1 MATNVIRRF
10 FDILSL
16 FSAAQITVTSFL
28 LMSLVGGTLLFL
40 TEQKRV
46 VVESIPVH
54 QQVVIT
60 QKNSSEAKVP
70 GNREELHTA
79 ITHRKQKG
87 ESFVDTLFTAV
98 SALCVTGLI
107 STDFSQFTMQGQII
121 TMLLIQMGGLGI
133 ILFTSIFAM
142 YIARGISEHASFRKL
157 LSGIL
162 DTGEDD
168 VRTMIKHVLIYTTLI
183 EGTAAVIMGAHL
195 QWQVKPELYNNL
207 NPWWWAL
214 FHSVSAFN
222 NAGFGLQDNNI
233 VNFATDP
240 TISLTIAFL
249 IILGGIGYPVL
260 IAVHVFLRKQLVR
273 KNDKE
278 QRNLLLAL
286 RAVAAS
292 GVQVRIALIGTVILL
307 MLGTIFPLLEASNRT
322 MLSHYT
328 LPQQLLITFFQS
340 ASTRTAGFNSID
352 IGSMG
357 VATLLL
363 YIAFMF
369 IGTNP
374 AGTGGGIKIPTVAV
388 LWGYIRDW
396 FNKPGLPVT
405 LMGRKVSKFAV
416 SHAIRLFFLSIATVM
431 TITLFICLNEDQWLI
446 TPDPIFNFLKILF
459 EVVSAFGTVGLTMGY
474 PGGVTSLS
482 ALFAPMSKLLLIA
495 AMLIGRL
502 GPLTILASLPWKQ
515 EPADH
520 ELSPDYPDAERI
532 QIG

>member
-1 MATNVIRRF
+1 MATNVLRRF
-10 FDILSL
+10 FDILSH
-16 FSAAQITVTSFL
+16 FSAAQITVISFL
-28 LMSLVGGTLLFL
+28 IMSLVGGSLLWY
-40 TEQKRV
+40 TEHNRV
-46 VVESIPVH
+46 V
-54 QQVVIT
+54 
-60 QKNSSEAKVP
+60 EAKAP
-70 GNREELHTA
+70 IHTTISLTQTTGVKTFDYPQTQIHTTTKN
-79 ITHRKQKG
+79 ITYTG

-98 SALCVTGLI
+98 SALCVTGLL
-107 STDFSQFTMQGQII
+107 STDFSHFTVLGQFI

-142 YIARGISEHASFRKL
+142 YIARGVSEHASFRKL

-168 VRTMIKHVLIYTTLI
+168 VRTMIKHVLIYTALF
-183 EGTAAVIMGAHL
+183 EGVGTCVMALHL
-195 QWQVKPELYNNL
+195 QFQVNPSLYGHL
-207 NPWWWAL
+207 NPWWWGL
-214 FHSVSAFN
+214 FHAVSAFN
-222 NAGFGLQDNNI
+222 NAGFGLLNNNI

-240 TISLTIAFL
+240 VISLTIAFL

-260 IAVHVFLRKQLVR
+260 IAIHVFLRKSLVG

-278 QRNLLLAL
+278 QHKLLAAL

-292 GVQVRIALIGTVILL
+292 SVQVRVALWGTVILL
-307 MLGTIFPLLEASNRT
+307 ALGTIFPLLEASNRAL
-322 MLSHYT
+322 LSHYT
-328 LPQQLLITFFQS
+328 LSQQILITFFQS

-352 IGSMG
+352 IGSLG
-357 VATLLL
+357 TATLFL
-363 YIAFMF
+363 YIVLMF
-369 IGTNP
+369 VGTNP

-396 FNKPGLPVT
+396 FEKPGLPVT

-416 SHAIRLFFLSIATVM
+416 SHAIRLFFLAIATVLG
-431 TITLFICLNEDQWLI
+431 ITFLICIIEDQWLI
-446 TPDPIFNFLKILF
+446 TPDPTFNFIKILF

-474 PGGVTSLS
+474 PGGVTSFSAILAPLS
-482 ALFAPMSKLLLIA
+482 KILLIA

-502 GPLTILASLPWKQ
+502 GPLTILASLPWKK

-520 ELSPDYPDAERI
+520 ELSPDYLDAEKI